1 MNYVV
6 KLIRKAVLGY
16 RASGEDY
23 ISYLKNRG
31 CSIGENVVIFSPN
44 TTTID
49 ASRPVLLEIGN
60 QVRITGGVTILTH
73 DFSYCV
79 CRPVFHDVVNDRSR
93 VTHIGN
99 NVFIGMNAVILPG
112 TWIGDNSIIGAGAIV
127 SKSYP
132 DNSVIAG
139 NPAKQ
144 VDTLENF
151 YAKRKSS
158 AVEDAIGYCNI
169 FRKKMNRDPLPK
181 EMGEY
186 YWLFLP
192 RGKEQIGKENISISL
207 SGDNNEEILNDFLN
221 SKPLFESFEQFL
233 EVADEA
239 NVKDGN

>member
-1 MNYVV
+1 MNFVV

-23 ISYLKNRG
+23 INYLRDRG

-73 DFSYCV
+73 DFSYSV

-93 VTHIGN
+93 ITHIGN

-112 TWIGDNSIIGAGAIV
+112 TWIGDNSIIGAGAVV

-132 DNSVIAG
+132 DNSIIAG

-144 VDTLENF
+144 VDTLENY

-158 AVEDAIGYCNI
+158 AVEDAISYCNV

-192 RGKEQIGKENISISL
+192 REELQLENNRINIRM
-207 SGDNNEEILNDFLN
+207 SGDSYDDILNDFKN
-221 SKPLFESFEQFL
+221 SKPVFDNYELFL
-233 EVADEA
+233 EAADEA
-239 NVKDGN
+239 KLKNEN

>member
-1 MNYVV
+1 MNYFV

-23 ISYLKNRG
+23 TSYLKNKG
-31 CSIGENVVIFSPN
+31 CSIGDNIVIFSSN

-73 DFSYCV
+73 DFSYSV

-99 NVFIGMNAVILPG
+99 NVFIGMNATILPG
-112 TWIGDNSIIGAGAIV
+112 AWIGDNSIIGAGAVV
-127 SKSYP
+127 SKRFP
-132 DNSVIAG
+132 DNAVIAG

-144 VDTLENF
+144 VDTLEN
-151 YAKRKSS
+151 YYIKRKNS
-158 AVEDAIGYCNI
+158 AVEDAIAYCKV

-181 EMGEY
+181 EMGEF
-186 YWLFLP
+186 YWLFMP
-192 RGKEQIGKENISISL
+192 RDEVQLKENKISIRL
-207 SGDNNEEILNDFLN
+207 SGDSYDEILHDFI
-221 SKPLFESFEQFL
+221 ESTPIFDNFEQFL
-233 EVADEA
+233 AAFEA
-239 NVKDGN
+239 KTKDGN